1 MHKITEILLKKI
13 SEKSAVIDAWF
24 AEKFQ
29 QNPPLIYNS
38 VDLRHAD
45 FKIAPV
51 DTNCFPAGFNNLSE
65 ESKNLAKKIAD
76 DFLNKNFPGA
86 KKILITP
93 ENHTQ
98 NLRYLENVRNLQE
111 ILSDKREVVIG
122 SLIEDLKEVTTIDL
136 ENGHFVELHPLTKN
150 ADKIAAADFI
160 PDLIVMNN
168 DLTSGIPQILQN
180 IATPVVPSIQLGW
193 FHRTKSEHFKIYN
206 QLAAEISALIDL
218 DPWLISTI
226 NDVCHDINFKEQIGI
241 EPLAKAVDDLIKNT
255 AQKYQQYGIDE
266 QPYCYVKADSGT
278 YGIAVW
284 SVASGEEVLHINKKE
299 RNKMNMLKGSV
310 QNTSVMIQEGVK
322 TIDKINFEIAEPM
335 IYLMNA
341 QVIGNLFR
349 VNNSRDEKTSL
360 NAAGASFFDLANLD
374 ENQIQLGADKNNIVK
389 IYALIARLAALAAAV
404 EQQQMLSVK

>member
-1 MHKITEILLKKI
+1 MSKITEILLQKI
-13 SEKSAVIDAWF
+13 IEKSAVIDAWF
-24 AEKFQ
+24 SRKFQ
-29 QNPPLIYNS
+29 ENSPLIYNS

-65 ESKNLAKKIAD
+65 VSKNLAKKTVD
-76 DFLNKNFPGA
+76 DFLNKNFPNV

-98 NLRYLENVRNLQE
+98 NLRYLENVKNLQK
-111 ILSDKREVVIG
+111 ILSDKREVLIG
-122 SLIEDLKEVTTIDL
+122 SLIEDLKEVAKIDL
-136 ENGHFVELHPLTKN
+136 ENGQFIELHPLTKKDN
-150 ADKIAAADFI
+150 KIAVVDFI

-168 DLTSGIPQILQN
+168 DLTSGVAQILQN
-180 IATPVVPSIQLGW
+180 IAIPIVPSVELGW
-193 FHRTKSEHFKIYN
+193 YQRTKSRHFTIYN

-226 NDVCHDINFKEQIGI
+226 NDVCHDINFKDQIGI
-241 EPLAKAVDDLIKNT
+241 EPLAKAVDDLIEKT
-255 AQKYQQYGIDE
+255 AEKYRQYGIDE

-284 SVASGEEVLHINKKE
+284 SVMSGDEVLHINKKE

-310 QNTSVMIQEGVK
+310 QNTSVIIQEGVK
-322 TIDKINFEIAEPM
+322 TVDKINSEIAEPM
-335 IYLMNA
+335 IYLMNGE
-341 QVIGNLFR
+341 VVGNLFR
-349 VNNSRDEKTSL
+349 VNNSRDEKISL
-360 NAAGASFFDLANLD
+360 NSTGASFFDLTNLS
-374 ENQIQLGADKNNIVK
+374 ENQIQLGADKNNITK

-404 EQQQMLSVK
+404 EQQQMLGVK